1 MSKNATIIVMDRLP
15 NGRKPITI
23 KSITCSGYILFS
35 RDMDGKV
42 HMRMHEQAG
51 ADPFMGMIGCIRTM
65 GQLDALREAIRK
77 HVEMFPVEKVTW
89 KKGECVEVQKK

>member
-1 MSKNATIIVMDRLP
+1 MSKKATIIVMDRLP

-23 KSITCSGYILFS
+23 KSITCNGYILFS

-51 ADPFMGMIGCIRTM
+51 ADAFMGMIGCIRTM

-77 HVEMFPVEKVTW
+77 HVEMFPDQYADKPDTV
-89 KKGECVEVQKK
+89 

>member
-35 RDMDGKV
+35 RDMDGKM
-42 HMRMHEQAG
+42 HMRMHDGSDA
-51 ADPFMGMIGCIRTM
+51 FMGMIGCIRTM
-65 GQLDALREAIRK
+65 GQLDALREATRK

>member
-1 MSKNATIIVMDRLP
+1 MSKQATIIIMDRLP

-23 KSITCSGYILFS
+23 KGITCDGYILFS
-35 RDMDGKV
+35 RDMDGK
-42 HMRMHEQAG
+42 MRMRLHDSE
-51 ADPFMGMIGCIRTM
+51 DWLMGMIGCIRTM

-77 HVEMFPVEKVTW
+77 HVEMYPEKKVIW

>member
-1 MSKNATIIVMDRLP
+1 MSKKATIIVMDRLP

-23 KSITCSGYILFS
+23 KSVTCDGYILFS
-35 RDMDGKV
+35 RDMDGKM
-42 HMRMHEQAG
+42 HMRMHDG
-51 ADPFMGMIGCIRTM
+51 ADAFMGMIGCIRTM

-77 HVEMFPVEKVTW
+77 HVEMFPEEKVTW

>member
-1 MSKNATIIVMDRLP
+1 MSKKATVIIMDRLP

-23 KSITCSGYILFS
+23 KGITCDGFILFS

-42 HMRMHEQAG
+42 HMRLHDSE
-51 ADPFMGMIGCIRTM
+51 DWLMGMIGCIRTM

-77 HVEMFPVEKVTW
+77 HVEMYPDQYPEK
-89 KKGECVEVQKK
+89 